1 MKNLI
6 RLFAVLILLVCKAV
20 LADVTFVH
28 TDVLGSPVAET
39 NSDGQLVRLSH
50 YKPFGEELEQK
61 KDDVAYTGH
70 KYDAALGLI
79 YMQARYYDPVIGRF
93 YSNDPVGYTS
103 ANPVMSFNRYL
114 YVNNNP
120 YKYTDPNGEFLDAI
134 VDIGLIAYDL
144 YDMATAGINATNT
157 ASLGANVAG
166 LFIPEATGL
175 GTAVRAG
182 DKAVDTVS
190 VTSNQALRQAKDANG
205 IPRSAQPDKTIKP
218 GTPEGNAAGLDSR
231 NVKQYEYTNGAGE
244 KITIRQDKAASY
256 GQGGKG
262 DQKPHFNA
270 EPSKE
275 GKLKQHHY
283 YEDKR

>member
-1 MKNLI
+1 MIAK
-6 RLFAVLILLVCKAV
+6 RSGSTVRYFHS
-20 LADVTFVH
+20 DY
-28 TDVLGSPVAET
+28 LGSTAAT
-39 NSDGQLVRLSH
+39 SNASGTILSRQH
-50 YKPFGEELEQK
+50 YQPFGAGIETPDNE
-61 KDDVAYTGH
+61 VGYTGH
-70 KYDAALGLI
+70 KYDRDTGLV

-166 LFIPEATGL
+166 LFIPGATGL

-270 EPSKE
+270 GPSKE

>member
-1 MKNLI
+1 MFDKQAFLNI
-6 RLFAVLILLVCKAV
+6 YTIKDVMTGRLHNV
-20 LADVTFVH
+20 
-28 TDVLGSPVAET
+28 G
-39 NSDGQLVRLSH
+39 
-50 YKPFGEELEQK
+50 
-61 KDDVAYTGH
+61 YTGH
-70 KYDAALGLI
+70 KYDTAIDLN

-93 YSNDPVGYTS
+93 YSNDPVGWTP

-134 VDIGLIAYDL
+134 VDIALIAYDL
-144 YDMATAGINATNT
+144 GDMAFNGVNATNT

-166 LFIPEATGL
+166 LLIPGATGL

-182 DKAVDTVS
+182 DKAADTIS
-190 VTSNQALRQAKDANG
+190 VTSNQALRKAKEANG

-218 GTPEGNAAGLDSR
+218 GTPEGKAAGLDSR

-244 KITIRQDKAASY
+244 KITIRQDKAATY

-262 DQKPHFNA
+262 DQNPHFNTGKT
-270 EPSKE
+270 KE

-283 YEDKR
+283 YEDNKR